1 MKMFNKFFVGIIFL
15 LSSFFSIAQLHQ
27 ITFQVDMTN
36 EVISAQG
43 VHIAGDFQS
52 IAGLGGNWS
61 PSSTEVMDDNGDG
74 IYSITVLIPNN
85 TYEYKFINGNAWGMD
100 ESPPGECSV
109 GPTNNRS
116 LLVNG
121 SDLTLPAVP
130 FNGCLPVVKFSINL
144 QNQIISPE
152 GVYIMGDF
160 QQAAGF
166 SQNWDPGITQLQD
179 LNADKTYEL
188 SINIPEGNYEYLF
201 VNGRDSLNA
210 EILPLN
216 CYGNYNREINVVMGN
231 NSSLTH
237 CFNTCEECDPY
248 LTTNFD
254 THWWNNTIFY
264 ELFVRSFYDSDEDG
278 IGDLQ
283 GLIEKLDYLN
293 DGDPTT
299 TNDLGITG
307 IWLMPI
313 MESPSY
319 HGYNATDYY
328 TIEPDYGNM
337 QDFEEFL
344 QEAHSRGI
352 KVIIDLVLNHTSS
365 QHPWFL
371 QSSNSQNNFRD
382 WYIWS
387 DNNPGITGP
396 WGQNVWHY
404 NQGNYYYGLFWSG
417 MPDLN
422 FEHQEVKQEM
432 KNVANFWL
440 NKGVDGFRLDAI
452 KYLVENGSNLENTPA
467 NFSLIEEFNYEYK
480 YTSSESFTIGE
491 AWSNTNSIIPYVQE
505 GRLDACFDFDL
516 ASDILNSVNS
526 GSSVGIKQQ
535 IQTIQESYPALQYG
549 TFLTNHDMD
558 RVFNKLGYS
567 NEKMK
572 LAASIYLTLPGVPF
586 IYYGEEIGMI
596 GTGDHQNIRRPMQWS
611 NSVNAGFSNSVP
623 WRSVANNYLT
633 NNVETTLS
641 DTNSL
646 VNHYKKLIQIRNKYA
661 ALRKG
666 NILMLENNSEE
677 ILSFARTF
685 RNKTILINCNLSN
698 NLAYPFLSLLKS
710 SLPEGN
716 YYLMDLFN
724 NNELGTIS
732 INSQG
737 GFENLNLF
745 SNGLRPME
753 SSIVLISP
761 DSNSHAPRENN
772 VIISPNPTASN
783 FSIFLEGEPFQE
795 ALVTIFSP
803 DGKMIYESIM
813 QEELLTINSKN
824 WRKGVYIVV
833 FSNQEL
839 EIVKKVI
846 IY

>member
-1 MKMFNKFFVGIIFL
+1 MFNKFFVGIIFL

-74 IYSITVLIPNN
+74 IYSITVLIPDN

-116 LLVNG
+116 LIVNG

-152 GVYIMGDF
+152 GIYIMGDF

-166 SQNWDPGITQLQD
+166 SQNWDPGTTQLQD

-201 VNGRDSLNA
+201 VNGTDSSNA

-216 CYGNYNREINVVMGN
+216 CYGKYNREINVVMGS
-231 NSSLTH
+231 NSLETH

-264 ELFVRSFYDSDEDG
+264 ELFVRSFYDSDGDG
-278 IGDLQ
+278 IGDFQ
-283 GLIEKLDYLN
+283 GIIEKLDYLN

-328 TIEPDYGNM
+328 TIQPDYGNM

-480 YTSSESFTIGE
+480 YTSYESFTIGE
-491 AWSNTNSIIPYVQE
+491 AWSNTNSIIPYIQE

-677 ILSFARTF
+677 IISFARTF
-685 RNKTILINCNLSN
+685 RNKTILINCNLFN

-710 SLPEGN
+710 SLPEEN

-761 DSNSHAPRENN
+761 DSKSHAPRENN

-833 FSNQEL
+833 FSNQEV

>member
-1 MKMFNKFFVGIIFL
+1 M
-15 LSSFFSIAQLHQ
+15 
-27 ITFQVDMTN
+27 
-36 EVISAQG
+36 
-43 VHIAGDFQS
+43 
-52 IAGLGGNWS
+52 
-61 PSSTEVMDDNGDG
+61 
-74 IYSITVLIPNN
+74 
-85 TYEYKFINGNAWGMD
+85 
-100 ESPPGECSV
+100 
-109 GPTNNRS
+109 
-116 LLVNG
+116 
-121 SDLTLPAVP
+121 
-130 FNGCLPVVKFSINL
+130 
-144 QNQIISPE
+144 
-152 GVYIMGDF
+152 
-160 QQAAGF
+160 
-166 SQNWDPGITQLQD
+166 
-179 LNADKTYEL
+179 
-188 SINIPEGNYEYLF
+188 
-201 VNGRDSLNA
+201 
-210 EILPLN
+210 
-216 CYGNYNREINVVMGN
+216 
-231 NSSLTH
+231 
-237 CFNTCEECDPY
+237 
-248 LTTNFD
+248 
-254 THWWNNTIFY
+254 
-264 ELFVRSFYDSDEDG
+264 RSFYDSDEDG

-319 HGYNATDYY
+319 HGYNAIDYY

-641 DTNSL
+641 D
-646 VNHYKKLIQIRNKYA
+646 
-661 ALRKG
+661 
-666 NILMLENNSEE
+666 
-677 ILSFARTF
+677 
-685 RNKTILINCNLSN
+685 
-698 NLAYPFLSLLKS
+698 LSL
-710 SLPEGN
+710 
-716 YYLMDLFN
+716 
-724 NNELGTIS
+724 IH
-732 INSQG
+732 I
-737 GFENLNLF
+737 
-745 SNGLRPME
+745 
-753 SSIVLISP
+753 
-761 DSNSHAPRENN
+761 
-772 VIISPNPTASN
+772 
-783 FSIFLEGEPFQE
+783 
-795 ALVTIFSP
+795 
-803 DGKMIYESIM
+803 
-813 QEELLTINSKN
+813 
-824 WRKGVYIVV
+824 
-833 FSNQEL
+833 
-839 EIVKKVI
+839 
-846 IY
+846 

>member
-1 MKMFNKFFVGIIFL
+1 MFNKFFVGIIFL

-74 IYSITVLIPNN
+74 IFSITVLIPDN

-116 LLVNG
+116 LIVNG

-130 FNGCLPVVKFSINL
+130 FNGCLPVVKFSVNL

-152 GVYIMGDF
+152 GIYMMGDF

-166 SQNWDPGITQLQD
+166 SQNWNPGITQLQD

-216 CYGNYNREINVVMGN
+216 CYGNYNREINVIMGN

-237 CFNTCEECDPY
+237 CFNTCEECNPY

-254 THWWNNTIFY
+254 IHWWNNTIFY

-299 TNDLGITG
+299 TSDLGITG

-480 YTSSESFTIGE
+480 YISSESFTIGE
-491 AWSNTNSIIPYVQE
+491 AWSNTNSITPYVQE

-611 NSVNAGFSNSVP
+611 SSVNAGFSNSVP
-623 WRSVANNYLT
+623 WRSVA
-633 NNVETTLS
+633 
-641 DTNSL
+641 
-646 VNHYKKLIQIRNKYA
+646 I
-661 ALRKG
+661 
-666 NILMLENNSEE
+666 
-677 ILSFARTF
+677 
-685 RNKTILINCNLSN
+685 TI
-698 NLAYPFLSLLKS
+698 
-710 SLPEGN
+710 
-716 YYLMDLFN
+716 
-724 NNELGTIS
+724 
-732 INSQG
+732 
-737 GFENLNLF
+737 
-745 SNGLRPME
+745 
-753 SSIVLISP
+753 
-761 DSNSHAPRENN
+761 
-772 VIISPNPTASN
+772 
-783 FSIFLEGEPFQE
+783 
-795 ALVTIFSP
+795 
-803 DGKMIYESIM
+803 
-813 QEELLTINSKN
+813 
-824 WRKGVYIVV
+824 
-833 FSNQEL
+833 
-839 EIVKKVI
+839 
-846 IY
+846 

>member
-1 MKMFNKFFVGIIFL
+1 MFNKFFVGIIFL

-74 IYSITVLIPNN
+74 IYSITVLIPDN

-116 LLVNG
+116 LIVNG

-152 GVYIMGDF
+152 GIYIMGDF

-166 SQNWDPGITQLQD
+166 SQNWDPGTTQLQD

-201 VNGRDSLNA
+201 VNGTDSSNA

-216 CYGNYNREINVVMGN
+216 CYGKYNREINVVMGS
-231 NSSLTH
+231 NSLETH

-264 ELFVRSFYDSDEDG
+264 ELFVRSFYDSDGDG
-278 IGDLQ
+278 IGDFQ
-283 GLIEKLDYLN
+283 GIIEKLDYLN

-328 TIEPDYGNM
+328 TIQPDYGNM

-480 YTSSESFTIGE
+480 YTSYESFTIGE
-491 AWSNTNSIIPYVQE
+491 AWSNTNSIIPYIQE

-596 GTGDHQNIRRPMQWS
+596 GTGNHQNIRRPMQWS
-611 NSVNAGFSNSVP
+611 NSVNAGFSNSAP
-623 WRSVANNYLT
+623 WRSAANNYLT

-641 DTNSL
+641 DPNSL

-677 ILSFARTF
+677 IISFARTF
-685 RNKTILINCNLSN
+685 RNKTILINCNLFN

-710 SLPEGN
+710 SLPEEN
-716 YYLMDLFN
+716 YYLMPLTPKWLRQLLLLFFYYCDLQHMSSF
-724 NNELGTIS
+724 
-732 INSQG
+732 SQSRI
-737 GFENLNLF
+737 LHP
-745 SNGLRPME
+745 S
-753 SSIVLISP
+753 V
-761 DSNSHAPRENN
+761 
-772 VIISPNPTASN
+772 
-783 FSIFLEGEPFQE
+783 
-795 ALVTIFSP
+795 
-803 DGKMIYESIM
+803 
-813 QEELLTINSKN
+813 
-824 WRKGVYIVV
+824 
-833 FSNQEL
+833 
-839 EIVKKVI
+839 
-846 IY
+846 